1 VGTAAVV
8 LAWTDVGGDL
18 SALVAIF
25 GVVLAGLALL
35 HVKFGLA
42 AHPGTAVLGG
52 LACVAVLL
60 APLVTSVVLLLVPAS
75 LADTGTADTGT
86 AETGTAET
94 GTAETGTAETGPASG
109 VLQERSACLVD
120 AYTTEQV
127 NACP

>member
-86 AETGTAET
+86 ADT

>member
-75 LADTGTADTGT
+75 LA
-86 AETGTAET
+86 
-94 GTAETGTAETGPASG
+94 ETGTAETGPASG
-109 VLQERSACLVD
+109 VLHERSACLVD